1 MDRIYMNRIPGS
13 ERIHLEIAANEVA
26 DLLDDLPPENPEWFD
41 ATKKLRAL
49 LVTAHADFDQAA
61 RDNAYEAEVSR

>member
-1 MDRIYMNRIPGS
+1 MDRIYINRIPGS
-13 ERIHLEIAANEVA
+13 ERIHVEISSSEVA
-26 DLLDDLPPENPEWFD
+26 DLLDDLPAEDPEWFD

-49 LVTAHADFDQAA
+49 LVQAHADFGQAS

>member
-1 MDRIYMNRIPGS
+1 MDRIYMDRIPGN
-13 ERIHLEIAANEVA
+13 ERIHIEIASNEVA
-26 DLLDDLPPENPEWFD
+26 DLLDDLPADDPAWFD

-49 LVTAHADFDQAA
+49 LVKANEDFGQAR